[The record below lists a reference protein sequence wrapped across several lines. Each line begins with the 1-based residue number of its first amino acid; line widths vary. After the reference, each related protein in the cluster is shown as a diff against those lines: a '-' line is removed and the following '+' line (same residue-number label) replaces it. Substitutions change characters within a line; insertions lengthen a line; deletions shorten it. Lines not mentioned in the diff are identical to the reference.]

1 MQKVKI
7 ARKFKESVHLLY
19 FRIVFTSMCK
29 LQTQYLRKWSAIEEG
44 IQNIQDRAYQVLLF
58 SK

>member
-1 MQKVKI
+1 MWKVKI
-7 ARKFKESVHLLY
+7 ARKFKESVHLY

-29 LQTQYLRKWSAIEEG
+29 PNALESGQLYIEEG